1 MKLMSV
7 NVGVPRTVDWNGRQ
21 VTTAIFKH
29 PVDGPRFV
37 GRLNV
42 AGDRQADLAAHG
54 GEHRAVFVYQIE
66 SYRYWQEQLGRGEF
80 SYGQFGENFTVEGLA
95 DDQVCIGDRYRIGT
109 ALFEVTQPRVTCYRV
124 GIRMDEPRMPALLV
138 SHRRPGFYLRVL
150 EEGTVEAGDEI
161 EQVATGPEGMTVAD
175 IDALLY
181 LPARSRRDLIRAIR
195 IPALSRGWKGSF
207 RELLDQ
213 EPGGGQ
219 DQADAPAWAGFR
231 ALRVT
236 ATEPES
242 AGVASITLAAA
253 DSGALPPA
261 RAGQFLTIRLR
272 PGKDQAPLTRSYSL
286 SGPPGAGTYR
296 ISIKREPGGAA
307 SGYLHTEVGTG
318 DVVEAAAPRGSFVLR
333 PGIRP
338 VVLISAGVGA
348 TPVLA
353 MLHAL
358 AAEALPRE
366 VWWVHGARN
375 GAGHSFAS
383 ETGDLLKQLPNAH
396 RLICYSAP
404 GPGDLPGGDFDHA
417 GRLTGPV
424 LDQAGVPADAD
435 FYLCG
440 PAQFAHDL
448 GAHLASRGVLPDRV
462 KTEAFGPAGAYRP
475 GVAGAPPRAPHPPAG
490 PPGTGPLVSF
500 GRSNLSVRW
509 DPSFGSLL
517 GLAEACDVPSSFGCR
532 TGVCHSCAAGLVGG
546 EVSYRPEPLD
556 QPAPGQ
562 VLVCCARPAT
572 DLWLDL

>member
-1 MKLMSV
+1 MKLLSV
-7 NVGVPRTVDWNGRQ
+7 NVGLPRAVDWNGRQ

-66 SYRYWQEQLGRGEF
+66 SYRYWQEQLGRDDFG
-80 SYGQFGENFTVEGLA
+80 YGQFGENFTVEGLA

-109 ALFEVTQPRVTCYRV
+109 ALFEVSQPRVTCYRV
-124 GIRMDEPRMPALLV
+124 GISMDEPRMPALLV

-150 EEGTVEAGDEI
+150 EEGTVQAGDEI
-161 EQVATGPEGMTVAD
+161 EQAAAGPEGMTVAD

-213 EPGGGQ
+213 EPAG
-219 DQADAPAWAGFR
+219 DQGRPDAPAWAGFR

-242 AGVASITLAAA
+242 AGVTSITLAAA
-253 DSGALPPA
+253 DSGALPSA
-261 RAGQFLTIRLR
+261 RPGQFLTIRLR
-272 PGKDQAPLTRSYSL
+272 SGPDQASLTRSYSL

-296 ISIKREPGGAA
+296 ISVKREPGGAA
-307 SGYLHTEVGTG
+307 SGYLHTKVGTG
-318 DVVEAAAPRGSFVLR
+318 HVVEAAAPRGSFVLQ
-333 PGIRP
+333 PGTRP

-358 AAEALPRE
+358 AAQASPRE

-375 GAGHSFAS
+375 GAGHPFAS
-383 ETGDLLKQLPNAH
+383 EAGDLLKELPNAH

-404 GPGDLPGGDFDHA
+404 GPDDLPGGDFDHA
-417 GRLTGPV
+417 GRLSGPV

-440 PAQFAHDL
+440 PPQFAHDL
-448 GAHLASRGVLPDRV
+448 GAHLTSRGVLPDRV
-462 KTEAFGPAGAYRP
+462 KTEAFGPARAYQP
-475 GVAGAPPRAPHPPAG
+475 GVADAPRAPHPPSG

-517 GLAEACDVPSSFGCR
+517 DLAEACDVPSSFGCR
-532 TGVCHSCAAGLVGG
+532 TGVCHNCAAGLVGG

-562 VLVCCARPAT
+562 VLVCCAQPAT